1 MKWISRIRGE
11 KNMPNVQLSDG
22 GGGSGK
28 TVLMN
33 PDELVEVITYLEEI
47 FTEIETKALPNIEK
61 LGNLKFYTDG
71 KAKDTMEVYAE
82 ANMKIQD
89 LFDHYY
95 RASSLVYDIL
105 NTMVQTDSDLAKQI
119 AAKLG
124 V

>member
-1 MKWISRIRGE
+1 
-11 KNMPNVQLSDG
+11 MPNVHLSDG

-33 PDELVEVITYLEEI
+33 PDELVEVITYLEKI

-71 KAKDTMEVYAE
+71 KAKETMEVYAE
-82 ANMKIQD
+82 ANMKLQD

-105 NTMVQTDSDLAKQI
+105 NTMIQTDSDLAKQI
-119 AAKLG
+119 AAKFG